1 MRARR
6 VKSSSIIA
14 FSSPF
19 HSKIGYAGNATWRL
33 LEWTFK
39 NNSLRSLRTRQTDTR
54 KLLQAIP
61 DDVDFAW
68 KPHAKSMPF
77 GKLAGHVSD
86 TNGDWALH
94 TLKVDR
100 LDWNPEMNPEPLATK
115 TALLERFEKQ
125 VAEVKPSLANMTPEK
140 WDSNWKF
147 VAGDQTWIDDTKYN
161 VWRTWVLNHLVHHR
175 AQLGVY
181 LRLLDKKIPGMYGP
195 SADEM

>member
-1 MRARR
+1 
-6 VKSSSIIA
+6 
-14 FSSPF
+14 
-19 HSKIGYAGNATWRL
+19 
-33 LEWTFK
+33 
-39 NNSLRSLRTRQTDTR
+39 
-54 KLLQAIP
+54 
-61 DDVDFAW
+61 
-68 KPHAKSMPF
+68 
-77 GKLAGHVSD
+77 
-86 TNGDWALH
+86 LH

-100 LDWNPEMNPEPLATK
+100 LDWNPELNPEPLATK

-125 VAEVKPSLANMTPEK
+125 VAEVKPFLANMTPEK